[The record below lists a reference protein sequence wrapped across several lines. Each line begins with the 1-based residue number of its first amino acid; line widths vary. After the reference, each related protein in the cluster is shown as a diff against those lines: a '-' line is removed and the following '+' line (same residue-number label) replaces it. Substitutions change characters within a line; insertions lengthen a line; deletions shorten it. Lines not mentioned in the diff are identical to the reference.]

1 MKEIIITDEVKEK
14 ISPQVQSIIYQMVK
28 RLKIISDFHI
38 FIVDQDNNSLK
49 ENCIKITHS
58 IPSLSKEYSILFPI
72 IDNCVKPIELILIA
86 NKGTLI
92 LLTAKELHNTFYSN

>member
-28 RLKIISDFHI
+28 RLKIVSDFHI

-49 ENCIKITHS
+49 EKCIKITHS

-86 NKGTLI
+86 NKETLI